1 MPADTPI
8 PPLPIQAAMPAD
20 TPEPPQ
26 PIQGAML
33 ADTPEPRLPIQGAM
47 PANTP
52 EPPQPIEGA
61 MPADTPERPSPIQA
75 LPGDTLEAHRPTQ
88 GMPAVLPTQPPIP
101 IQPMATVNQTVLP
114 AALLATQPPV
124 PEPAVNQIVLPP
136 AVTISGWPSPP
147 AAPAPFWDC
156 EAQEPQAPDF
166 WELWFGANP
175 EHIGRPIL
183 LIGSQHPASYPCPG
197 RASPLRHRENPLRK
211 NSTLGEHLPLRHLPI
226 LDHDQHPPL
235 GPRRSARE
243 WTLPTKIRSVAGL
256 RCQDGS
262 IWRVDGEAT
271 LPHEGCTPLIVVL
284 GPLFK
289 KKERLAVEDTKLK
302 YTHNLIRRADEHV
315 ERRMTEY
322 LEAIGSM
329 EALIRQRYDPVE
341 LEDKSDGTGLVETM
355 VLDSLFIIEVL
366 VIHWMG
372 KREPGP
378 PSLELINFTTQPLR
392 WEPKALRLDLIVVQ
406 NQIPYFVLKKLFCM
420 TNIPELGEHED
431 KPTQLKQMI
440 LDYLI
445 GDADDALAEANY
457 RGPIHHILHLVHLHL
472 TFSSFSAQAVNP
484 APRLLSVNWT
494 LDKLAQQAKDLR
506 AFYKRTLSCSSNL
519 LPVGWKRWKVIPP
532 LRELVR
538 VGVKLK
544 RAETAWFIQVKFDK
558 GVLEIPPFSSGRYH
572 IRLLTNLVV
581 MEMSGCWPPDNRL
594 FCSYVRFMAELIKN
608 KKDAKLLFKK
618 GII

>member
-1 MPADTPI
+1 
-8 PPLPIQAAMPAD
+8 
-20 TPEPPQ
+20 
-26 PIQGAML
+26 
-33 ADTPEPRLPIQGAM
+33 
-47 PANTP
+47 
-52 EPPQPIEGA
+52 
-61 MPADTPERPSPIQA
+61 
-75 LPGDTLEAHRPTQ
+75 
-88 GMPAVLPTQPPIP
+88 MPAVLPTQPPIP

-156 EAQEPQAPDF
+156 EEQEPQAPDF
-166 WELWFGANP
+166 WEL
-175 EHIGRPIL
+175 
-183 LIGSQHPASYPCPG
+183 C
-197 RASPLRHRENPLRK
+197 
-211 NSTLGEHLPLRHLPI
+211 
-226 LDHDQHPPL
+226 
-235 GPRRSARE
+235 
-243 WTLPTKIRSVAGL
+243 VAGL

-618 GII
+618 GIIQEINEHDIDKNLVNPFQILADYSHGSKYDSRFDRIVQGIIKCYQKWSKAGA